1 MNKHLYRI
9 VFNHALGV
17 FQVVSELVRRPGH
30 GASLGDGVVAAN
42 VRPVSLGL
50 WVAFGWIGLASVASA
65 QIAGDAQAPGNQRP
79 TVMAA
84 PNNAPLINIQTP
96 SAAGVSRNT
105 YNRFDV
111 GNEGA
116 VLNNSRTN
124 TQTQLAGT
132 VSGNPWLATG
142 TAKVILNEVTGPN
155 PSQLNG
161 YIEVAGDRAQVVIAN
176 PSGIACDGCG
186 FINANRVT
194 LTTGVPVLNGGSL
207 DGYRVTSGTIQI
219 NGKGMDASR
228 ADYADIIA
236 RAVQVNGGIWAP
248 QLQITTGANQ
258 VSVDQS
264 QVSATSAD
272 GNKPAFALDVSA
284 LGGMYANKIALLGTE
299 HGLGVRNAGNIGAQA
314 GELTVT
320 VDGRLENTGSLQSQ
334 ANTQIAA
341 SGGVANAGTISATRE
356 LVIATTQDMD
366 NSGGTLNAAR
376 IAVDA
381 ASMRNAGG
389 TIAQTSAQ
397 AIAMQVGALS
407 NRNGGR
413 IGMPEVEA
421 GNGGS
426 SGTPGAS
433 TGNSG
438 ASTGSGGGDVVS
450 GGNDPVVTP
459 VAPLSD
465 GALRITGLL
474 DNDGGRITAASG
486 FDLTT
491 GNGIANDGGQL
502 ALRQLTLTGGD
513 LSNRYGMLS
522 VDRASNVH
530 AAQVINDGGQLTF
543 AKGLTFDAQA
553 LSNRSGKFLM
563 ADPAA
568 MRFTVAGVLD
578 NSGGTLASNASQ
590 FTLSS
595 GALINEN
602 GVINHAGTDGFSLQT
617 GMWQG
622 AGGTVATAGAASI
635 GAGNVDH
642 QNAVLS
648 ATQLTLRAVNLDN
661 RGGTIASSGDQT
673 NMLNVVGALDNGNGG
688 TIRSNADLF
697 ISAET
702 FGNAGGTVQHAG
714 QGALGI
720 YAITLNG
727 NGGTIASN
735 GNLSVLGGAINL
747 ANGTTYAQSVTL
759 DADSL
764 TTAGGKLTALA
775 GTPTNLTVRGLF
787 DNTHG
792 TVETNGAL
800 QLQAGAL
807 TNTDGHVIAAGVDAS
822 DVTIANVL
830 DNTRGELATM
840 GATTIRG
847 GTIVNQGGTLQT
859 GGGAAL
865 TVTASDMLDNSQHGT
880 LASNGDLTLSAATL
894 DNTLGTI
901 AHAGSGWL
909 TVQADTLK
917 GQGGSIGS
925 NGSLVLTGGALDLRG
940 GVTEAQALSVNA
952 ESLNLAQ
959 GKLTVLGGTPLRFN
973 VRGQMDNT
981 GGEVTT
987 NGALQLNAG
996 SLANV
1001 GGKFV
1006 AIGVGATDI
1015 AIANVF
1021 DNTRGELTAM
1031 GATTVHGNTVI
1042 NQAGTIQVGGD
1053 AALSVT
1059 ADGLLDNSA
1068 KGTLTS
1074 TGDLHVTAATLDNTA
1089 GAIQHAGQGMIAI
1102 TADTL
1107 NGQDGTIASNGTL
1120 TLTGGAIN
1128 LSSGTTQAQAITV
1141 EADSLNTTAGATL
1154 QALGGDPLTLHVRNT
1169 LDNSGGKIITNGALA
1184 VSAGSL
1190 LNRGGTLA
1198 AAGMGTSDLRVVGLF
1213 DNSDGLL
1220 ATAGATTVHAG
1231 SLDNTAGTVQ
1241 AAAGDVLTL
1250 TTDGALVNDQGKL
1263 VTNGALSLSAGS
1275 VSNHRGTLQ
1284 AQEGIS
1290 ANVTG
1295 TLDNNGG
1302 TLLAGGNLDVKA
1314 RSLLNHG
1321 VLSLDASNAAAGLY
1335 GQRVTL
1341 HTDNLDNTQGRVQ
1354 AANDLTIT
1362 GTTLNNI
1369 GGVLDGTGSVSV
1381 IGDTVDNTGGQ
1392 LIQRGDGGTLTIQTN
1407 QALTNKAGGLVG
1419 AEGAANINAGSIDNS
1434 GGTLFAQHDLG
1445 VISNG
1450 ALLNRDGGQVQT
1462 RGELT
1467 LNARGTLDN
1476 SAGHI
1481 DATGTANLSA
1491 GTIGNAGGQILAGN
1505 SSNADA
1511 GLTVTSASSIDNRG
1525 GTVGNRGGD
1534 VTLSAARLDNSAGG
1548 TLVAQRDLALNS
1560 VGTLNNAGGTT
1571 YATRDLRYQNGN
1583 ATLDNTGGTWGAGG
1597 TAWLTLGTLTNTSG
1611 HVQADT
1617 LWLTTPVLNNGGGDI
1632 SANALHATL
1641 TALNGLGTLRGAS
1654 VLDAH
1659 ILGDYTLAAGQQ
1671 LQSDGT
1677 LSLAVDGTLTNQ
1689 GTLQTQGTLNVTAA
1703 NLINQ
1708 GTINAS
1714 NGSGSANATVSAGG
1728 QIDNRAGASIEGD
1741 TLTLNAWDVTNTSS
1755 RGITG
1760 DVVRINANTLTNG
1773 RDLGTGD
1780 AAVAYGEGFIG
1791 ASQKLD
1797 LRIAQRVANLDGD
1810 IYSGG
1815 DLTIAGRADG
1825 ARVATLDNVSGRIQ
1839 AEGNGS
1845 IAADVIN
1852 NRRRV
1857 VETVQYTLSADEQ
1870 YALSSERAYDN
1881 ALTQAEL
1888 QRMSDLYAKNNGS
1901 NGLTIAERQE
1911 LISYVHRQG
1920 YVHVDQ
1926 VDDTALAAMNAVINQ
1941 DAIQNHGHQGAY
1953 IVVGSGGNPGAE
1965 FKQIDTYLTGT
1976 RVTRASADSQ
1986 ILTGGNLA
1994 IDLGTHLT
2002 NFASTMAATGDLSIN
2017 GQHGDP
2023 ATDARVENIAV
2034 LGQYTLQRETDI
2046 LSLSALPVHYWDKGG
2061 KTGETHADFFTKLGT
2076 ENITAAGPV
2085 LLASTITGRHVS
2097 ISGHDITNAGVA
2109 ASGGITTWNGDGL
2122 SGTGS
2127 VSLGST
2133 TEVQTG
2139 GTSGVSGAQGQ
2150 AVDGIGHVHGG
2161 QSSGVGNPGTVSGS
2175 GAQVVG
2181 SAQEPLPGL
2190 VAPTSGK
2197 YTQNGDPGAP
2207 FLVTTTPRFAKGP
2220 VTSSDYLLRALG
2232 QDPDNI
2238 HKRLGDGYLEQNL
2251 VLDQL
2256 LQLTGRRTLHGDDGL
2271 AQYQALMDGAA
2282 AEAARQ
2288 GLQLGA
2294 PLTTAQINA
2303 LSSDIVWLVDQVV
2316 DGQHVLVPVVYLS
2329 KNTAD
2334 RLRSD
2339 GALIAGDNVDIKASG
2354 TVRNDGTITGTQSM
2368 SVSADTL
2375 INRGALNAGDR
2386 LAITTQNDTI
2396 NNGTLKAN
2404 AIGIVAGGS
2413 VVNAPT
2419 FDGLAA
2425 HGGTITAGTGGAQIV
2440 AVNDVINQGTIS
2452 SQGSAA
2458 IVAGRDYVQNAATSA
2473 IGSHA
2478 PAGSLSTGGHATVI
2492 AGRDA
2497 IFDQSTVNAGQV
2509 AVINAGRDA
2518 HFTAATV
2525 SGGTG
2530 VGVVAGRDIISDTV
2544 TSSTTT
2550 ASFDKQGKNVT
2561 KTETTETTTKGSTFQ
2576 SGGSI
2581 SMQAGRDLDLTAATV
2596 DAGGAVG
2603 LSAGRDINLG
2613 AAQNTH
2619 AETQDITSKH
2629 GNTRTDTH
2637 RDVQDTAMVGTTI
2650 SGKQG
2655 VVMTAGQ
2662 DINALA
2668 ANIASSDGAVVL
2680 HADRDINLLAGQ
2692 NTHSET
2698 VDTKTTKTGF
2708 LNKKETTTHDATYD
2722 ATAVGTTISGK
2733 GGIALDAGRNVLGI
2747 GTTLESSAGGIAVT
2761 AGDQVAFLAASDTH
2775 STEHSEKVRR
2785 SGVEWVPNPKQG
2797 TQKKTTTTEQV
2808 TAVGSTLDAAG
2819 PIVVVS
2825 GGDQTWQA
2833 ANIKS
2838 DTGTALVSGGAIN
2851 FVTATNSDTY
2861 QRDSSKHNV
2870 AYQAQDHRLRVDT
2883 TEQQTSITGPVT
2895 MAAANGINVAIG
2907 QRAGETQAEAIARS
2921 AEANPS
2927 SAWIYALQDNPRV
2940 TWQSVDEKHID
2951 EHQHQEGVT
2960 KAAATVITVVVSY
2973 FTAGAASSWIGS
2985 TLGSSGG
2992 TFAAATA
2999 TTSAGMGNAILTGAV
3014 TGAAAGGASAGAQ
3027 GYNVGQGMWQ
3037 GLYTGAVSGGLFH
3050 AAGQMTT
3057 AETAGGWADATYKA
3071 GSLEKV
3077 AAHMAAGGINSGLM
3091 GGNMWN
3097 GVLSGGFSE
3106 WSSPYVDGMNG
3117 TWAQTMGHAGTGAI
3131 ASWLSGGDVGQGAL
3145 NGAAGYL
3152 FNRMMSPQENAAV
3165 EKLSADGM
3173 DRAKAQ
3179 AVACNETKCW
3189 SGSDLGVMSGYTK
3202 DQMDAVLK
3210 AMSPE
3215 EYQSTLAQLKQ
3226 AAPGQFNYSLID
3238 GFRDGWTDNG
3248 IGTRLAGTLQWLGGG
3263 IQAGGA
3269 LASMPLACTTG
3280 IACGAAI
3287 YLWTSGWDNAFAGAY
3302 AMNNGVPAYTWGGQ
3316 ALQYAGLSPG
3326 TAELVYGGTQLAP
3339 MALEAYATNRA
3350 VNAWV
3355 QANADTRAYNSAY
3368 TSTQN
3373 ALTQQVSD
3381 LRALLPGRMQG
3392 SGNMGVAQIDITG
3405 VQSTM
3410 AAYSGLNDVT
3420 AAQQASGLV
3429 GKVSETFTSSTVP
3442 LANGYPLLRDVDS
3455 EAKILNNVALQLGEN
3470 TSARGTINLL
3480 TERAPCDSCSSV
3492 IQQFQA
3498 KYPNIKINVY
3508 DNGGK
3513 IISPA
3518 NRGN

>member
-17 FQVVSELVRRPGH
+17 FQVVSELVRRPGR
-30 GASLGDGVVAAN
+30 GASRSDGVVAAN

-142 TAKVILNEVTGPN
+142 TAKVILNEVTGPH

-236 RAVQVNGGIWAP
+236 RAVQVNGGIWSP

-264 QVSATSAD
+264 QISATSAD

-299 HGLGVRNAGNIGAQA
+299 HGLGVRNAGTIGAQA
-314 GELTVT
+314 GELIVT

-341 SGGVANAGTISATRE
+341 SGGVANAGTISAARE
-356 LVIATTQDMD
+356 LTVATPGDVD
-366 NSGGTLNAAR
+366 NSQGTLNAMR

-381 ASMRNAGG
+381 ASLRNAGG
-389 TIAQTSAQ
+389 SIAQTGSQGMALN
-397 AIAMQVGALS
+397 AGVLS

-413 IGMPEVEA
+413 IGVTEA
-421 GNGGS
+421 G
-426 SGTPGAS
+426 
-433 TGNSG
+433 TG
-438 ASTGSGGGDVVS
+438 TGSGGSTDTPANGTGTAGSGNGSTSETPSSGNNTPSVVL
-450 GGNDPVVTP
+450 PV
-459 VAPLSD
+459 PLAD
-465 GALRITGLL
+465 GALHIAGLL
-474 DNDGGRITAASG
+474 DNDGGRISAAAG
-486 FDLTT
+486 FDLNTSS
-491 GNGIANDGGQL
+491 GLANDGGQL
-502 ALRQLTLTGGD
+502 ALHALTLTGGD
-513 LSNRYGMLS
+513 LSNHGGTL
-522 VDRASNVH
+522 VIDGASTVH
-530 AAQVINDGGQLTF
+530 ANQVSNDGGQLSF
-543 AKGLTFDAQA
+543 AKAVAFDAQS
-553 LSNRSGKFLM
+553 LSNRSGSLTL
-563 ADPAA
+563 ADASP
-568 MRFTVAGVLD
+568 MTLTVAGTLD
-578 NSGGTLASNASQ
+578 NTDGTLATNAKE
-590 FTLSS
+590 FTLNS
-595 GALINEN
+595 GALINAHELSSN
-602 GVINHAGTDGFSLQT
+602 GGVINHTGTGGFTLLT
-617 GMWQG
+617 GDWQG
-622 AGGTVATAGAASI
+622 ANGTVVTAGTANVTAGRI
-635 GAGNVDH
+635 DHRGAT
-642 QNAVLS
+642 LS
-648 ATQLTLRAVNLDN
+648 ATQLTLHATDLDN
-661 RGGTIASSGDQT
+661 RGGVI
-673 NMLNVVGALDNGNGG
+673 VVSDAAPNTLLVAGTLDNGERGIIQTQG
-688 TIRSNADLF
+688 DLTITAATL
-697 ISAET
+697 
-702 FGNAGGTVQHAG
+702 GNAGGIVSQVGAGALSIQAAAVQG
-714 QGALGI
+714 QGG
-720 YAITLNG
+720 TL
-727 NGGTIASN
+727 ASK
-735 GNLSVLGGAINL
+735 GDLTLVGGAIDLRGGN
-747 ANGTTYAQSVTL
+747 TYAQRI
-759 DADSL
+759 DANADTL
-764 TTAGGKLTALA
+764 TTAGGTFTSLGNASQE
-775 GTPTNLTVRGLF
+775 GTSFASPMNLTVRGLL
-787 DNTHG
+787 DNTG
-792 TVETNGAL
+792 GAISSNGAL
-800 QLQAGAL
+800 QLNADAL
-807 TNTDGHVIAAGVDAS
+807 ANTDGHVIAAGVDAS
-822 DVTIANVL
+822 NITVANVL

-840 GATTIRG
+840 GATTVRG
-847 GTIVNQGGTLQT
+847 GIILNQGGTLQT
-859 GGGAAL
+859 GGGATL
-865 TVTASDMLDNSQHGT
+865 TVTASGLLDNSQHGT
-880 LASNGDLTLSAATL
+880 LTSNGDLTLAASTF
-894 DNTLGTI
+894 DNTLGAI
-901 AHAGSGWL
+901 SHAGNGTL
-909 TVQADTLK
+909 TVQASSLH

-925 NGSLVLTGGALDLRG
+925 NGSLVMKGGVLDLRG
-940 GVTEAQALSVNA
+940 GVTQAQALSVDA

-959 GKLTVLGGTPLRFN
+959 GKLTILGGSSQEGTSFASPLRFN
-973 VRGQMDNT
+973 VRGLMDNT

-1006 AIGVGATDI
+1006 VIGTDATVI
-1015 AIANVF
+1015 AIDNVF
-1021 DNTRGELTAM
+1021 DNTRGELTTM
-1031 GATTVHGNTVI
+1031 GATTVHGNTIV

-1053 AALSVT
+1053 SALTVT

-1074 TGDLHVTAATLDNTA
+1074 TGDLHVTATTLDNTT
-1089 GAIQHAGQGMIAI
+1089 GAIQHAGQGMAAI
-1102 TADTL
+1102 TANTL
-1107 NGQDGTIASNGTL
+1107 NGQGGTIASNGAL

-1128 LSSGTTQAQAITV
+1128 LSSGTTQARAITV

-1154 QALGGDPLTLHVRNT
+1154 QALGTDPLTLHVRNT

-1184 VSAGSL
+1184 FSAGSL
-1190 LNRGGTLA
+1190 LNRSGTLA
-1198 AAGMGTSDLRVVGLF
+1198 AAGMGASDLRVNGIF
-1213 DNSDGLL
+1213 DNSGGLF
-1220 ATAGATTVHAG
+1220 AITGTTTVHAG

-1241 AAAGDVLTL
+1241 AAASDVLTL
-1250 TTDGALVNDQGKL
+1250 TTDGALTNDQGRL
-1263 VTNGALSLSAGS
+1263 VTNGALSLASGS

-1284 AQEGIS
+1284 AQQGIN

-1295 TLDNNGG
+1295 TLDNNSG
-1302 TLLAGGNLDVKA
+1302 TLVAGGNLDVQA
-1314 RSLLNHG
+1314 QSLLNHG
-1321 VLSLDASNAAAGLY
+1321 VLSLDTSSPAVGLY

-1341 HTDNLDNTQGRVQ
+1341 RADNLDNTQGHVQ
-1354 AANDLTIT
+1354 AAGDLTIT
-1362 GTTLNNI
+1362 GATLNNT
-1369 GGVLDGTGSVSV
+1369 GGVLDGTGTVSVSA
-1381 IGDTVDNTGGQ
+1381 DTVDNTSGQ
-1392 LIQRGDGGTLTIQTN
+1392 LIQHGDSGALTIQAN

-1419 AEGAANINAGSIDNS
+1419 AEGTANLSAGSIDNS
-1434 GGTLFAQHDLG
+1434 GGTLFAQHNLSVG
-1445 VISNG
+1445 STG

-1462 RGELT
+1462 HGALT

-1476 SAGHI
+1476 SGGHI
-1481 DATGTANLSA
+1481 DATGVANLSA
-1491 GTIGNAGGQILAGN
+1491 GTISNAGGQILAGN
-1505 SSNADA
+1505 SSNPNA
-1511 GLTVTSASSIDNRG
+1511 GLNVTSASSIDNRG
-1525 GTVGNRGGD
+1525 GTIGNRVGD
-1534 VTLSAARLDNSAGG
+1534 VTLSTTRLDNSAGG
-1548 TLVAQRDLALNS
+1548 TLVALRDLALGS

-1583 ATLDNTGGTWGAGG
+1583 ATLDNTGGTFGAGG

-1617 LWLTTPVLNNGGGDI
+1617 LWLTTPVLNNGGGAI

-1641 TALNGLGTLRGAS
+1641 TTLNGLGTLRGANS
-1654 VLDAH
+1654 LDAH

-1714 NGSGSANATVSAGG
+1714 NGNGSASATVSAGG

-1741 TLTLNAWDVTNTSS
+1741 TLTLNASDVTNTSS

-1797 LRIAQRVANLDGD
+1797 LRIAQRLANLDGD

-1845 IAADVIN
+1845 IAADAIN

-1857 VETVQYTLSADEQ
+1857 VETAQYTLSADEQ

-1881 ALTQAEL
+1881 ALTPAEV
-1888 QRMSDLYAKNNGS
+1888 QRMSDLYTKNNGS
-1901 NGLTIAERQE
+1901 SGLTIAERQE

-1926 VDDTALAAMNAVINQ
+1926 VDDTALAAMNVVINQ

-2002 NFASTMAATGDLSIN
+2002 NFASTIAATGDLNIN

-2023 ATDARVENIAV
+2023 TADARIENIAV

-2061 KTGETHADFFTKLGT
+2061 KTGETHADFFTNLGT
-2076 ENITAAGPV
+2076 ENITAAGPA

-2097 ISGHDITNAGVA
+2097 ISGRDIANTAVA
-2109 ASGGITTWNGDGL
+2109 VGGGITTWSGDGL
-2122 SGTGS
+2122 SGPAS

-2133 TEVQTG
+2133 SRAQAG
-2139 GTSGVSGAQGQ
+2139 GAGGVIGAQGQ
-2150 AVDGIGHVHGG
+2150 AVDGIGNVHGG
-2161 QSSGVGNPGTVSGS
+2161 QGNGVGNAGTVSGS

-2181 SAQEPLPGL
+2181 SAQQPLPGL
-2190 VAPTSGK
+2190 VAPSSGK
-2197 YTQNGDPGAP
+2197 YTQNGDPSAP

-2256 LQLTGRRTLHGDDGL
+2256 LQLTGRRTLTGDDGL

-2294 PLTTAQINA
+2294 PLTSAQINA

-2368 SVSADTL
+2368 NLSADTL
-2375 INRGALNAGDR
+2375 INRGTLNAGDR
-2386 LAITTQNDTI
+2386 LAIATQNDTI
-2396 NNGTLKAN
+2396 NNGVLKAN
-2404 AIGIVAGGS
+2404 SIGIVAGGS
-2413 VVNAPT
+2413 VVNAPV

-2425 HGGTITAGTGGAQIV
+2425 HGGTIAAGTGGAQII
-2440 AVNDVINQGTIS
+2440 AANDVINQGKIS
-2452 SQGSAA
+2452 SAGSAA
-2458 IVAGRDYVQNAATSA
+2458 IVAGRDYVQNAATSTV
-2473 IGSHA
+2473 GSHA
-2478 PAGSLSTGGHATVI
+2478 PAGSLSAGGNATVI

-2550 ASFDKQGKNVT
+2550 ASFDKQGKTVT

-2619 AETQDITSKH
+2619 AETQNISSKH
-2629 GNTRTDTH
+2629 GSTRTDTH
-2637 RDVQDTAMVGTTI
+2637 SAVEDTAMVGTTI

-2655 VVMTAGQ
+2655 VVMSAGQ

-2680 HADRDINLLAGQ
+2680 HADRDINLLVGQ

-2698 VDTKTTKTGF
+2698 VDTQTTKKGF

-2733 GGIALDAGRNVLGI
+2733 SGIALDAGHNVLGI
-2747 GTTLESSAGGIAVT
+2747 GTTLESSAGGIAIT
-2761 AGDQVAFLAASDTH
+2761 AGNQVAFLAASDTH

-2797 TQKKTTTTEQV
+2797 TQKKTTTTEQI

-2838 DTGTALVSGGAIN
+2838 DTGTALVSGRAIN

-2973 FTAGAASSWIGS
+2973 FTAGAASSWIGG

-3050 AAGQMTT
+3050 AAGQITT
-3057 AETAGGWADATYKA
+3057 AKAAGGWADATYKA

-3091 GGNMWN
+3091 GGNVWN

-3106 WSSPYVDGMNG
+3106 WSSPYVDKMGG
-3117 TWAQTMGHAGTGAI
+3117 TWAQTMGHAGR
-3131 ASWLSGGDVGQGAL
+3131 V
-3145 NGAAGYL
+3145 
-3152 FNRMMSPQENAAV
+3152 R
-3165 EKLSADGM
+3165 
-3173 DRAKAQ
+3173 
-3179 AVACNETKCW
+3179 
-3189 SGSDLGVMSGYTK
+3189 
-3202 DQMDAVLK
+3202 
-3210 AMSPE
+3210 
-3215 EYQSTLAQLKQ
+3215 
-3226 AAPGQFNYSLID
+3226 
-3238 GFRDGWTDNG
+3238 
-3248 IGTRLAGTLQWLGGG
+3248 
-3263 IQAGGA
+3263 
-3269 LASMPLACTTG
+3269 
-3280 IACGAAI
+3280 
-3287 YLWTSGWDNAFAGAY
+3287 
-3302 AMNNGVPAYTWGGQ
+3302 
-3316 ALQYAGLSPG
+3316 
-3326 TAELVYGGTQLAP
+3326 
-3339 MALEAYATNRA
+3339 
-3350 VNAWV
+3350 
-3355 QANADTRAYNSAY
+3355 
-3368 TSTQN
+3368 
-3373 ALTQQVSD
+3373 
-3381 LRALLPGRMQG
+3381 
-3392 SGNMGVAQIDITG
+3392 
-3405 VQSTM
+3405 
-3410 AAYSGLNDVT
+3410 
-3420 AAQQASGLV
+3420 
-3429 GKVSETFTSSTVP
+3429 
-3442 LANGYPLLRDVDS
+3442 
-3455 EAKILNNVALQLGEN
+3455 
-3470 TSARGTINLL
+3470 
-3480 TERAPCDSCSSV
+3480 
-3492 IQQFQA
+3492 
-3498 KYPNIKINVY
+3498 
-3508 DNGGK
+3508 
-3513 IISPA
+3513 
-3518 NRGN
+3518 